1 LEQKT
6 CASFGWRVAPRKND
20 RQMRKKQQRAS
31 SAGDAVGAGSACGL
45 LLWLLYQN
53 RVTEVELLR
62 ETLCSIQDWG

>member
-1 LEQKT
+1 
-6 CASFGWRVAPRKND
+6 
-20 RQMRKKQQRAS
+20 MRKKQQRAS